1 VTWSGREPEPGRR
14 YGEDPNLYRSAR
26 HAANQGGQPDQN
38 WSEETQNWSDQTQNW
53 SERTQNWSD
62 RNWFDRD
69 ATVLLPVIPN
79 DQTVVMPSVV
89 PTEPIPLDAPGM
101 YASASATVQM
111 RPPGTVPGGPPP
123 GVPPTGA
130 MPPTGAAPPEES
142 TRGVARNSA
151 VMAAGSIVSRITGLL
166 RTAVIGAAIGGGLV
180 GNSYTIS
187 NTLPNMVYEL
197 LLGGVMASVIIP
209 LLMRARLRQPDGGDA
224 YAQRLLTL
232 ATIFLGAATVVAV
245 AAAPLITMLFHT
257 SNTKPA
263 QAHLIT
269 VLSAL
274 LLPEI
279 FFYGLAALIAA
290 ILNTRGHFAAPMW
303 TPILN
308 NIVVILT
315 GGLFILL
322 PSAKH
327 LTPETI
333 TTAQVL
339 VLGIGTTLGIVV
351 QASGLIPALRRVNF
365 RWRWRWDWRELHL
378 RELARIASWML
389 LFVVVNQA
397 ALIVIFRFAQGA
409 AGHGGPGPAI
419 YNNAFLIFMMAHGII
434 AVSIMTALMPR
445 MSAAASERRHG
456 DLIRYLSLGT
466 RLAAVILIPT
476 SVAYLVLGRDLAVL
490 LFNYGNYN
498 LDQALQT
505 GWVIAAAGFGLIPF
519 AISQL
524 QLFSFYAM
532 PDTRTPAL
540 LNIPAALLRILFGVL
555 IYVALP
561 VGWIAAGLMLGNA
574 LSYIFAATVGNVLLR
589 RRIGPLGFGPV
600 MATLSR
606 LGVAAGI
613 GAVPALLVSVIVQ
626 RLLGTGHL
634 SSLLGLVFGGA
645 VLVGVYLAVAVAL
658 RVREVNQVFDM
669 LRSRLS
675 RR

>member
-1 VTWSGREPEPGRR
+1 
-14 YGEDPNLYRSAR
+14 
-26 HAANQGGQPDQN
+26 
-38 WSEETQNWSDQTQNW
+38 
-53 SERTQNWSD
+53 
-62 RNWFDRD
+62 
-69 ATVLLPVIPN
+69 
-79 DQTVVMPSVV
+79 
-89 PTEPIPLDAPGM
+89 
-101 YASASATVQM
+101 
-111 RPPGTVPGGPPP
+111 
-123 GVPPTGA
+123 
-130 MPPTGAAPPEES
+130 
-142 TRGVARNSA
+142 
-151 VMAAGSIVSRITGLL
+151 
-166 RTAVIGAAIGGGLV
+166 
-180 GNSYTIS
+180 
-187 NTLPNMVYEL
+187 
-197 LLGGVMASVIIP
+197 
-209 LLMRARLRQPDGGDA
+209 
-224 YAQRLLTL
+224 
-232 ATIFLGAATVVAV
+232 
-245 AAAPLITMLFHT
+245 APLITVLFHT
-257 SNTKPA
+257 SSTSPA

-269 VLSAL
+269 ALSAL

-322 PSAKH
+322 PGERH

-333 TTAQVL
+333 TATQVL

-351 QASGLIPALRRVNF
+351 QASGLFPALRRVGF

-389 LFVVVNQA
+389 LFVIVNQA
-397 ALIVIFRFAQGA
+397 ALIVILRIAQGA

-445 MSAAASERRHG
+445 MSAAASERRHR

-466 RLAAVILIPT
+466 RLASVILIPT
-476 SVAYLVLGRDLAVL
+476 TVAYLVLGRNLSVL

-498 LDQALQT
+498 LTQALQT
-505 GWVIAAAGFGLIPF
+505 GWVVAIAGLGLVPF

-532 PDTRTPAL
+532 PDTKTPAL
-540 LNIPAALLRILFGVL
+540 LNIPAALLRIVFGVI

-574 LSYIFAATVGNVLLR
+574 LSYVFAAGVGNVLLR
-589 RRIGPLGFGPV
+589 RRIGRLGFDSV
-600 MATLSR
+600 MATLGR
-606 LGVAAGI
+606 LGLAAVI
-613 GAVPALLVSVIVQ
+613 GAGPALLISLIVQ
-626 RLLGTGHL
+626 RLLGTGHVG
-634 SSLLGLVFGGA
+634 SLVGLVFGGVA
-645 VLVGVYLAVAVAL
+645 LLAVYLAVAVAL

-675 RR
+675 RG